1 MKISHSAITK
11 VCQWLEIKE
20 VSALSNELLA
30 SEVKTEFRYV
40 LSLYGS
46 DRHRFIF
53 PGERI
58 TIFRNGE
65 PQPSALWHLNQQWEK
80 NLKNYE
86 DLGEIDER
94 VISNNFQQF
103 IS

>member
-1 MKISHSAITK
+1 MRISHSAITK

-20 VSALSNELLA
+20 VSALPDELLA
-30 SEVKTEFRYV
+30 SEVRTEFRYL
-40 LSLYGS
+40 LSLYES

-53 PGERI
+53 SGKRI

-65 PQPSALWHLNQQWEK
+65 AQPSTLWHLNQQWKK
-80 NLKNYE
+80 NLKSYE
-86 DLGEIDER
+86 DLGKIDER
-94 VISNNFQQF
+94 VISSNLQQF